1 MMRRP
6 RPPTL
11 CRTCPVLANE
21 RNMAR
26 GLLGAAVRQLGGRL
40 EVPPEQ
46 WRALEG
52 TELEVEKQGGVW
64 IVTSVD
70 PADRGRNGRD

>member
-11 CRTCPVLANE
+11 CRTCPVLTTE

-40 EVPPEQ
+40 EVPPEAWQ
-46 WRALEG
+46 ALDG
-52 TELEVEKQGGVW
+52 TLLDIEQRDGVW
-64 IVTSVD
+64 IVTSVQ
-70 PADRGRNGRD
+70 ADQGRNGRD